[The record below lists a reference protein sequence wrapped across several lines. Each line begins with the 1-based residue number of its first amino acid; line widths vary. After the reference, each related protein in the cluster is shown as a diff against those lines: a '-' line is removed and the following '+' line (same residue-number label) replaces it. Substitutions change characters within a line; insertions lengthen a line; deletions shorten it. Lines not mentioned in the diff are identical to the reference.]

1 MIPALAGIRVF
12 DGLSWV
18 LALAWFGRALIA
30 LRGMAQ
36 VRDLT
41 GEEGAD
47 LPPLGPTV
55 GPHLSV
61 IVPACNEEAA
71 IQQTLCSLLAS
82 TGLQFEMIAVDDRS
96 TDMTGRR
103 MDEVADQVAADEGPH
118 RLRVIHADDLPAGWL
133 GKPHAMALAAREAT
147 APWLLFTDGDMI
159 FHPRG
164 LELAMREA
172 VKSNADHLIL
182 VPTLIFKSAGECAML
197 AAMQALAQW
206 TIRLW
211 KVEDPRARDFFGVGG
226 FNLVRR
232 EIYTQ
237 MGGFEGLRMEVLD
250 DLRFGWKV
258 KRAGYR
264 QRVVLGPELVRI
276 RWIDGAL
283 GVVRLIEKNGFAIY
297 RYRVGLLLLACL
309 SLAVSAILPFA
320 AIAAGGW
327 TMVAGLLTCFAIGVV
342 YKAHR
347 RLTQVSPWMAIFFA
361 PATLI
366 VIFSFLRSMILA
378 LVHNGVDWRGTRY
391 ALDDLRRNA
400 GRGW

>member
-1 MIPALAGIRVF
+1 
-12 DGLSWV
+12 
-18 LALAWFGRALIA
+18 
-30 LRGMAQ
+30 
-36 VRDLT
+36 
-41 GEEGAD
+41 
-47 LPPLGPTV
+47 
-55 GPHLSV
+55 
-61 IVPACNEEAA
+61 
-71 IQQTLCSLLAS
+71 
-82 TGLQFEMIAVDDRS
+82 
-96 TDMTGRR
+96 

-159 FHPRG
+159 FHPRA

-182 VPTLIFKSAGECAML
+182 VPTLIFKSAGERAML